1 MECPACLGT
10 CEGEC
15 PVCSGSCGAGK
26 RKAEKQV
33 CMPRSDY
40 LAEHKELIALLER
53 AGKEGKKQKA
63 EVKSRGGC
71 GECEGEGLPGI
82 EAVILDHFKRG
93 HTLEDLLVKEDGP
106 KAVFNINSHGTWNPS
121 KQEVDKLNKQ
131 FLTFRFTT
139 SGKLMAVRGRQF
151 ARDADVLIK
160 RLKAYE
166 LDQY

>member
-1 MECPACLGT
+1 
-10 CEGEC
+10 
-15 PVCSGSCGAGK
+15 
-26 RKAEKQV
+26 
-33 CMPRSDY
+33 MPRSEY
-40 LAEHKELIALLER
+40 LAEHKELIALLEK

-63 EVKSRGGC
+63 EVIRRSQKRGGC
-71 GECEGEGLPGI
+71 DDCELPGV

-93 HTLEDLLVKEDGP
+93 HTLEDLLEKEDGP
-106 KAVFNINSHGTWNPS
+106 KVVFNLNSHGTWDPS

-151 ARDADVLIK
+151 ARDANVLIK

-166 LDQY
+166 VDQY